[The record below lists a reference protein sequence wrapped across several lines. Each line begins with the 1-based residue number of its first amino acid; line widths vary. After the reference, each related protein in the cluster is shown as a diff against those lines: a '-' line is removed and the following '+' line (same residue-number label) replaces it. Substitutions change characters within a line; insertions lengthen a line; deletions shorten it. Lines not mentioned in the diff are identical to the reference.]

1 MKILV
6 TATATDTTMDNS
18 LLRLLHLVSPT
29 LPTGAFSY
37 SQGLEWAVEAGWVH
51 DMVSLESWLL
61 DLAQN
66 SMAQVDIPLLK
77 RMYEAVEKSNSEEL
91 EQWIAVLLACRET
104 SELQEE
110 ETTRGRAMATLLT
123 NLDLMDGSIE
133 TKLFKQSQL
142 AGYVLAAH
150 RWQISLN
157 SAAQGYLWAWLENQ
171 IITGIKIVPLGQT
184 QGQQLLLRL
193 SANLPAIVAQ
203 GLEVKDT
210 DIGAASPAFAL
221 ASSLHESQY
230 TRLYRS

>member
-1 MKILV
+1 
-6 TATATDTTMDNS
+6 MDNNS

-51 DMVSLESWLL
+51 DMASLESWLL

-77 RMYEAVEKSNSEEL
+77 RMYQAVENSNGAEL

-123 NLDLMDGSIE
+123 NLDLMDSNID

-157 SAAQGYLWAWLENQ
+157 SAAHGYLWAWLENQ

-193 SANLPAIVAQ
+193 SASLPAIVER
-203 GLEVKDT
+203 GLKLQDT
-210 DIGAASPAFAL
+210 DIGASSPAFAL